1 MAGERVY
8 DTRVRLEDVRYLFR
22 ECEDPFDPD
31 YDASGTLEQIANE
44 LYAHTSFR
52 HVRLTLELPAA
63 DAVPETVERL
73 RGGIRRYAERQVR
86 DTDRTRLGERW
97 RASVALVIAILALGL
112 FVFVNRALRNVESYW
127 ATLFSEG
134 VTIGF
139 WVAVW
144 FPIDSLAYG
153 QWQHRVDRRIYGMV
167 RDLELVVVPTTEAVS
182 PDPGR

>member
-1 MAGERVY
+1 MATERVY
-8 DTRVRLEDVRYLFR
+8 DTRVRLDNVAHLFR
-22 ECEDPFDPD
+22 ECDDPFDTD

-52 HVRLTLELPAA
+52 HVRLTLELPAT
-63 DAVPETVERL
+63 DASPERVERL
-73 RGGIRRYAERQVR
+73 RDAIRRYAERQMR

-97 RASVALVIAILALGL
+97 RASVALVIALLALGL
-112 FVFVNRALRNVESYW
+112 FVFLNRALSHVHSYW

-139 WVAVW
+139 WVAIW
-144 FPIDSLAYG
+144 FPVDSLAYG
-153 QWQHRVDRRIYGMV
+153 QWQHRLDHRIYGMV

-182 PDPGR
+182 PR

>member
-1 MAGERVY
+1 MAAERVY
-8 DTRVRLEDVRYLFR
+8 DTRVRLENVGHLFR
-22 ECEDPFDPD
+22 ECDDPFDPD

-44 LYAHTSFR
+44 LYAHTAFR
-52 HVRLTLELPAA
+52 RVRLTLELPSVHAG
-63 DAVPETVERL
+63 PENAGRIRE
-73 RGGIRRYAERQVR
+73 GIRHYAERQIR
-86 DTDRTRLGERW
+86 NTDRTRLGERW
-97 RASVALVIAILALGL
+97 RASVALLVGLAALGL

-127 ATLFSEG
+127 ANLFSEG

-153 QWQHRVDRRIYGMV
+153 QWQHRLDRRIYGMV

-182 PDPGR
+182 PDPR